1 MTIDWSQHEPNLERV
16 ESRIGASIL
25 RYFAEYAPGYQFH
38 VEELRKWVLDETGI
52 LAPASADRVLRD
64 LRQKGLLDY
73 HVVNRRQSLYQIG
86 PKPAA
91 Q

>member
-16 ESRIGASIL
+16 ESRIGGAIL
-25 RYFAEYAPGYQFH
+25 KYFSYLRPGEQFH
-38 VEELRKWVLDETGI
+38 VESLRKWVQQETGV
-52 LAPASADRVLRD
+52 LAPASADRVMRD